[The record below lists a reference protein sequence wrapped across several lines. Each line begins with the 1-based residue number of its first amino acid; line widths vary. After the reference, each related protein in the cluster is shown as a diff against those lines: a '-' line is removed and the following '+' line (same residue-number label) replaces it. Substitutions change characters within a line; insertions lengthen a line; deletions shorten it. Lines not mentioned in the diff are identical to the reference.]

1 MKYSKGA
8 ILSQFSCVYATVYNI
23 GQRYL
28 LSTWSDVSQ
37 QVSGFTWKTDGDTQ
51 SVCMQMALIQLPS
64 WGMLYDQCRY
74 NYIQIWLHSIFY
86 PYLSIFC
93 CKGACLLCQE
103 IPWARAYLSISLFIP
118 YWVEFPIN
126 PSLWRSQDAWPLLV
140 MQLSPKVKP
149 LSSQQSSSLMKCCIL
164 WDHSHFFQQLIPDR
178 KSIGNSSHFLRS
190 KGSFMWW
197 SRREFQGYSRAL
209 LPVQC
214 FLCLFE
220 EVVGCKPA
228 FVQK

>member
-1 MKYSKGA
+1 MATHNQFACKWHWSSCPVEECYMISADIIISKFGYTPYF
-8 ILSQFSCVYATVYNI
+8 IHI
-23 GQRYL
+23 
-28 LSTWSDVSQ
+28 
-37 QVSGFTWKTDGDTQ
+37 
-51 SVCMQMALIQLPS
+51 
-64 WGMLYDQCRY
+64 
-74 NYIQIWLHSIFY
+74 Y
-86 PYLSIFC
+86 PYSAA
-93 CKGACLLCQE
+93 KGLVSFAKKSPGQK
-103 IPWARAYLSISLFIP
+103 RISLFIP

-164 WDHSHFFQQLIPDR
+164 WDHSHFFQQLIPDG
-178 KSIGNSSHFLRS
+178 KSIGSSSHFLRS

-209 LPVQC
+209 LPVRC